1 MVRKLMLIISKKI
14 LLSFFFLFKLLFIIG
29 FFNLYAHSLL
39 GAEVNITSKTEFNNI
54 LNYSNKIIESK
65 SSSKYSLEYL
75 LSSLIT
81 IFSLNALILGSLATS
96 SS

>member
-14 LLSFFFLFKLLFIIG
+14 LLNFFFLFKLLFIIG

-54 LNYSNKIIESK
+54 SITTLKYIVISEII
-65 SSSKYSLEYL
+65 
-75 LSSLIT
+75 
-81 IFSLNALILGSLATS
+81 
-96 SS
+96 